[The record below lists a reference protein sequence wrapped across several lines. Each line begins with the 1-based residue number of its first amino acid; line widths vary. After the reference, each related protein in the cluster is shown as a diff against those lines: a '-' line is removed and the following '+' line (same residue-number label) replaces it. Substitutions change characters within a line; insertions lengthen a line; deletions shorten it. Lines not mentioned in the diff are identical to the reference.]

1 MMGIT
6 ANLEL
11 STVQPEI
18 PLNEE
23 AECRV
28 EESDNV

>member
-1 MMGIT
+1 MDFG
-6 ANLEL
+6 ANVEL
-11 STVQPEI
+11 STVEPEI

-28 EESDNV
+28 KESDNV